1 MGEEIV
7 GAATRR
13 TNGARRNVMDD
24 RQDGKHRVAIDVRED
39 ITVVLSESEVDEAAT
54 YGTSRYVRRSANL
67 PHLGDAKERDIV
79 DEMETLRR
87 TKAGRRRRQA
97 S

>member
-1 MGEEIV
+1 M
-7 GAATRR
+7 AAPGCGVP
-13 TNGARRNVMDD
+13 NGARRDMTDG
-24 RQDGKHRVAIDVRED
+24 RPDGKHLIAIDVRED
-39 ITVVLSESEVDEAAT
+39 ITVVLSESAADEEGT

-87 TKAGRRRRQA
+87 TKVGRRRSRD